1 MDTDSASGSVTEVHG
16 AAAESQNGRTTLLV
30 VLLSLVVAALFGGG
44 YWLASSSAP
53 ELLVNSAEWPEYLQN
68 IDARLQK
75 INEPR
80 CRLEVLLLSGRPI
93 GILSTFRAR
102 IEDTSSGE
110 VMNVLR
116 ADMGLHGV
124 EYGSAIGRL
133 ENTPGPDW
141 WPKYSKQIQYF
152 VCDEI
157 HKGVEAHRAVV
168 AFNPTTRMVYIE
180 YSFDF

>member
-1 MDTDSASGSVTEVHG
+1 MTQASPSVVQG
-16 AAAESQNGRTTLLV
+16 AAAQLQSRKATLLV
-30 VLLSLVVAALFGGG
+30 VLLSLAVAAILGGG

-53 ELLVNSAEWPEYLQN
+53 ERLVNSAEWPEYLQN
-68 IDARLQK
+68 IDTRLQK
-75 INEPR
+75 FNEPR
-80 CRLEVLLLSGRPI
+80 CRFEVLLLSGRPI

-110 VMNVLR
+110 VLNALKV
-116 ADMGLHGV
+116 AMGLHDV
-124 EYGSAIGRL
+124 EYGSDFGRI
-133 ENTPGPDW
+133 ENTPGPEW
-141 WPKYSKQIQYF
+141 WPKHSKQIQYF

-168 AFNPTTRMVYIE
+168 AFNPTTRMIYID